1 MTAEVVTLN
10 EPELAPAGI
19 EMLAGT
25 CADPLL
31 LCSATTKPP
40 AGAGPDRVTVPLDG
54 LPPTTVLGDKL
65 TLLTEVVIGT
75 GLMVRT
81 AEADV
86 LLALA

>member
-1 MTAEVVTLN
+1 MTAVVVTVN
-10 EPELAPAGI
+10 PPELAPAGM

-31 LCSATTKPP
+31 LCSATTRPP
-40 AGAGPDRVTVPLDG
+40 VGAGPDKVTVPLAG
-54 LPPTTVLGDKL
+54 LPPTTVLGDRF
-65 TLLTEVVIGT
+65 TLLTEVVTGT

-86 LLALA
+86 LLVLA